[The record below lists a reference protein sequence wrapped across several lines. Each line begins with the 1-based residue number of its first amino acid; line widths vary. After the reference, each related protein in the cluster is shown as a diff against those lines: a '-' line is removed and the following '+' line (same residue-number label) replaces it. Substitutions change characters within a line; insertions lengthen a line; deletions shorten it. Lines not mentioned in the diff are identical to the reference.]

1 MSGCPGW
8 EAVNPL
14 CRAGEALGNAGK
26 SIGNDMFGSI
36 ADYFAGAA
44 NTATE
49 WLWRQLNI
57 ATSVDLT
64 TTSVKNDLIATGAIA
79 AIVTFAVFMVQVIA
93 SVLRQ
98 DSGGLGRAVR
108 GIGVAFIGATFAIAS
123 TQILLAAVDA
133 LCNGVTQFALGTD
146 LAGLGSK
153 LVIASTL
160 ATIGNPAVL
169 LLVSLVLI
177 ASVAVVWVALM
188 IRKMLIVISAV
199 FAPIA
204 FSGAASD
211 VSRSWVKRWIEFTF
225 ALVFSK
231 LVLVIIFMIGL
242 SVLDGATAPGTGS
255 GGTGSGG
262 GGQHLTASVTN
273 VAVGSLTLLL
283 AGFAPWIAIKMVHFA
298 GDSFHA
304 VHAQAATAASG
315 ARSVVAAPQK
325 VASTAQRSPAFASAG
340 ASSGGAGQSA
350 MATAAQGKSDP
361 PTGGGSSGPPTSGL
375 SAGGA
380 AAGGAPAGGAS
391 AGAAA
396 GAVPVATGAV
406 AAGRFAT
413 START
418 AGQRVAAATEPPRTV
433 TPYPR
438 PSRQERTT

>member
-1 MSGCPGW
+1 M
-8 EAVNPL
+8 
-14 CRAGEALGNAGK
+14 
-26 SIGNDMFGSI
+26 
-36 ADYFAGAA
+36 
-44 NTATE
+44 
-49 WLWRQLNI
+49 
-57 ATSVDLT
+57 
-64 TTSVKNDLIATGAIA
+64 
-79 AIVTFAVFMVQVIA
+79 
-93 SVLRQ
+93 
-98 DSGGLGRAVR
+98 
-108 GIGVAFIGATFAIAS
+108 
-123 TQILLAAVDA
+123 
-133 LCNGVTQFALGTD
+133 
-146 LAGLGSK
+146 
-153 LVIASTL
+153 IASTL

-242 SVLDGATAPGTGS
+242 SVLDGATAPGTGT

-262 GGQHLTASVTN
+262 TGAGGGGQHVTASVTN

-325 VASTAQRSPAFASAG
+325 VASTAQRSPAFAGAG
-340 ASSGGAGQSA
+340 GSSGGSGTSA
-350 MATAAQGKSDP
+350 AATAAQGKSDP
-361 PTGGGSSGPPTSGL
+361 PTGGGSSGPPSSGP
-375 SAGGA
+375 
-380 AAGGAPAGGAS
+380 PAGGPSSGGAS
-391 AGAAA
+391 TGAAA
-396 GAVPVATGAV
+396 GAVPVAAGAV
-406 AAGRFAT
+406 AAGRYAT

>member
-44 NTATE
+44 NTATA

-79 AIVTFAVFMVQVIA
+79 AIVTFALFLVQVIA

-153 LVIASTL
+153 LVVASTL

-177 ASVAVVWVALM
+177 AAVAVVWVALM

-242 SVLDGATAPGTGS
+242 SVLDGATAPGTG
-255 GGTGSGG
+255 GPAVLGR
-262 GGQHLTASVTN
+262 AV
-273 VAVGSLTLLL
+273 VGS
-283 AGFAPWIAIKMVHFA
+283 I
-298 GDSFHA
+298 
-304 VHAQAATAASG
+304 
-315 ARSVVAAPQK
+315 
-325 VASTAQRSPAFASAG
+325 
-340 ASSGGAGQSA
+340 
-350 MATAAQGKSDP
+350 
-361 PTGGGSSGPPTSGL
+361 
-375 SAGGA
+375 
-380 AAGGAPAGGAS
+380 
-391 AGAAA
+391 
-396 GAVPVATGAV
+396 
-406 AAGRFAT
+406 
-413 START
+413 
-418 AGQRVAAATEPPRTV
+418 
-433 TPYPR
+433 
-438 PSRQERTT
+438 